1 MTTIKGAKTRP
12 REHSGQINARG
23 DLTMATFNAGAI
35 ASDSGGLC
43 RYLRQIQKFPMLGAA
58 EELELSRRWR
68 NQEDFEAAH
77 QLVTSHLRLVA
88 KMALGY
94 RGYGLP
100 VNDLISEGNIGMMQ
114 AVRRFD
120 PEIGFRLASYA
131 KYWIRAAIQ
140 AYIMQSWS
148 LVKVG
153 TTASQKRLFFNLR
166 KLESRMQI
174 VSDGDLARA
183 QVTKIADML
192 KVPER
197 TVVSMHHR
205 LGGPD
210 HSLNA
215 PMHPGDKCDWESS
228 LPDEAEGHESAM
240 AEREE
245 MAARRAMLPIAL
257 GKLDQRQRHIL
268 IERRLKETP
277 TTLDEL
283 ARRYQVSAERVR
295 QIEGRAFQKLRKS
308 MQEQARP

>member
-1 MTTIKGAKTRP
+1 
-12 REHSGQINARG
+12 
-23 DLTMATFNAGAI
+23 MAAFNAVAV
-35 ASDSGGLC
+35 ASDSGGLR
-43 RYLRQIQKFPMLGAA
+43 RYLRQIQKYPMLEAD

-68 NQEDFEAAH
+68 NQEAVDAAH
-77 QLVTSHLRLVA
+77 KLVTSHLRLVA
-88 KMALGY
+88 KMALAY

-114 AVRRFD
+114 AVKRFD
-120 PEIGFRLASYA
+120 PETGFRLASYA
-131 KYWIRAAIQ
+131 RWWIRAAIQ
-140 AYIMQSWS
+140 AYILQSWS
-148 LVKVG
+148 LVKVS

-174 VSDGDLARA
+174 MHDGDLAQA
-183 QVTKIADML
+183 QVAKIAELL

-210 HSLNA
+210 HSLHA
-215 PMHPGDKCDWESS
+215 PRHSGDKCDWEDS
-228 LPDEAEGHESAM
+228 LVDETEDQESAM

-245 MAARRAMLPIAL
+245 TAVRKARLPIAL
-257 GKLDQRQRHIL
+257 GTLDQRQRHIL

-283 ARRYQVSAERVR
+283 ARHYQVSAERVR
-295 QIEGRAFQKLRKS
+295 QIEARAFQKLQKS
-308 MQEQARP
+308 MREQARP

>member
-1 MTTIKGAKTRP
+1 
-12 REHSGQINARG
+12 
-23 DLTMATFNAGAI
+23 MAAFNAV
-35 ASDSGGLC
+35 ASDSGGLR
-43 RYLRQIQKFPMLGAA
+43 RYLRQIQKYPMLEAD
-58 EELELSRRWR
+58 EELELSRHWR
-68 NQEDFEAAH
+68 NQEDVDAAH

-114 AVRRFD
+114 AVKRFD
-120 PEIGFRLASYA
+120 PETGFRLASYA
-131 KYWIRAAIQ
+131 KWWIRAAIQ
-140 AYIMQSWS
+140 AYILQSWS
-148 LVKVG
+148 LVKVS

-174 VSDGDLARA
+174 MHDGDLAQA
-183 QVTKIADML
+183 QVAKIAELL

-210 HSLNA
+210 HSLDA
-215 PMHPGDKCDWESS
+215 PRHSGDKCDWESS
-228 LPDEAEGHESAM
+228 LVDETEDQESAM

-245 MAARRAMLPIAL
+245 TAVRKARLPIAL
-257 GKLDQRQRHIL
+257 GTLDQRQRHIL

-283 ARRYQVSAERVR
+283 ARHYQVSAERVR
-295 QIEGRAFQKLRKS
+295 QIEARAFQKLQKS
-308 MQEQARP
+308 MRKQARP

>member
-1 MTTIKGAKTRP
+1 
-12 REHSGQINARG
+12 
-23 DLTMATFNAGAI
+23 MAAFNAV
-35 ASDSGGLC
+35 ASDSGGLR
-43 RYLRQIQKFPMLGAA
+43 RYLRQIQKYPMLEAE

-68 NQEDFEAAH
+68 NQEAVDAAH
-77 QLVTSHLRLVA
+77 KLVTSHLRLVA

-114 AVRRFD
+114 AVKRFD
-120 PEIGFRLASYA
+120 PETGFRLASYA
-131 KYWIRAAIQ
+131 RWWIRAAIQ
-140 AYIMQSWS
+140 AYILRSWS

-174 VSDGDLARA
+174 MHDGDLAQA

-215 PMHPGDKCDWESS
+215 PRHPGGKCDWESS
-228 LPDEAEGHESAM
+228 LVDETEDQESAM

-245 MAARRAMLPIAL
+245 TAVRKASLPIAL
-257 GKLDQRQRHIL
+257 GTLNQRQRHIL

-283 ARRYQVSAERVR
+283 ARHYQVSAERVR
-295 QIEGRAFQKLRKS
+295 QIEARAFQKLQKS
-308 MQEQARP
+308 MRKQGRP

>member
-1 MTTIKGAKTRP
+1 
-12 REHSGQINARG
+12 
-23 DLTMATFNAGAI
+23 MAAFNAV
-35 ASDSGGLC
+35 ASDSGGLR
-43 RYLRQIQKFPMLGAA
+43 RYLRQIQKYPMLEAE

-68 NQEDFEAAH
+68 NQEDVDAAH

-114 AVRRFD
+114 AVKRFD
-120 PEIGFRLASYA
+120 PETGFRLASYA
-131 KYWIRAAIQ
+131 KWWIRSAIR
-140 AYIMQSWS
+140 AYILQSWS

-174 VSDGDLARA
+174 MHDGDLAQA
-183 QVTKIADML
+183 QVAKIADML

-215 PMHPGDKCDWESS
+215 PRHPG
-228 LPDEAEGHESAM
+228 
-240 AEREE
+240 
-245 MAARRAMLPIAL
+245 
-257 GKLDQRQRHIL
+257 
-268 IERRLKETP
+268 
-277 TTLDEL
+277 
-283 ARRYQVSAERVR
+283 
-295 QIEGRAFQKLRKS
+295 
-308 MQEQARP
+308 

>member
-1 MTTIKGAKTRP
+1 
-12 REHSGQINARG
+12 
-23 DLTMATFNAGAI
+23 MAAFNAV
-35 ASDSGGLC
+35 ASDSGGLR
-43 RYLRQIQKFPMLGAA
+43 RYLRQIQKYPMLEAD
-58 EELELSRRWR
+58 EELELSRHWR
-68 NQEDFEAAH
+68 NQEDVDAAH

-114 AVRRFD
+114 AVKRFD
-120 PEIGFRLASYA
+120 PETGFRLASYA
-131 KYWIRAAIQ
+131 KWWIRAAIQ
-140 AYIMQSWS
+140 AYILQSWS
-148 LVKVG
+148 LVKIS

-174 VSDGDLARA
+174 MHDGDLAQA
-183 QVTKIADML
+183 QVAKIAELL

-210 HSLNA
+210 HSLHA
-215 PMHPGDKCDWESS
+215 PRHSGDKCDWESS
-228 LPDEAEGHESAM
+228 LVDETEDQESAM

-245 MAARRAMLPIAL
+245 TAVRKARLPIAL
-257 GKLDQRQRHIL
+257 GTLDQRQRHIL

-283 ARRYQVSAERVR
+283 ARHYQVSAERVR
-295 QIEGRAFQKLRKS
+295 QIEARAFQKLQKS
-308 MQEQARP
+308 MRKQATP

>member
-1 MTTIKGAKTRP
+1 
-12 REHSGQINARG
+12 
-23 DLTMATFNAGAI
+23 MATFNAAAV
-35 ASDSGGLC
+35 ASDSGGLR
-43 RYLRQIQKFPMLGAA
+43 RYLRQIQKYPMLEAD

-68 NQEDFEAAH
+68 NQEAVDAAH
-77 QLVTSHLRLVA
+77 KLVTSHLRLVA

-114 AVRRFD
+114 AVKRFD
-120 PEIGFRLASYA
+120 PETGFRLASYA
-131 KYWIRAAIQ
+131 KWWIRAAIQ
-140 AYIMQSWS
+140 AYILQSWS
-148 LVKVG
+148 LVKVS

-174 VSDGDLARA
+174 MHDGDLAQA
-183 QVTKIADML
+183 QVAKIAELL

-210 HSLNA
+210 HSLHA
-215 PMHPGDKCDWESS
+215 PRHSGDKCDWEVS
-228 LPDEAEGHESAM
+228 LVDETEDQESAM

-245 MAARRAMLPIAL
+245 TAVRKARLPIAL
-257 GKLDQRQRHIL
+257 GTLDQRQRHIL

-283 ARRYQVSAERVR
+283 ARHYQVSAERVR
-295 QIEGRAFQKLRKS
+295 QIEARAFQKLQKS
-308 MQEQARP
+308 MRKQARP